1 MSGNLGLLQYLSSD
15 KPHLQNLRDRSNCTI
30 RHNQTVALDSMLEFL
45 RVDQFALESSVM
57 NRNLRIAVTRV
68 FQEARRACFCAAL
81 SSACCLSILSL
92 ANAQQAASA
101 NAPNQSAPRDAM
113 TTIEAP
119 AQPNAI
125 ELGTG
130 PLPDAETPESWHSQY
145 GSKFA
150 RNVTVATL
158 TPFLPVPAK
167 ASGAAVIVAPGG
179 GFRTLSMENEG
190 WQVAEA
196 LATKG
201 VAAFVLKY
209 RLNQTAA
216 DLNEFA
222 NPTSPRSRSG
232 LRSGRPS
239 PAEMAARIAPQV
251 ADANAAFALIRENS
265 EKWHVDPDRIGM
277 IGFSAG
283 AMLTMTTAL
292 SGGESKPA
300 FIASIYGGLNAVEVP
315 ADAPPLFVAIA
326 ADDPLFPVG
335 FGLIESWRRANRP
348 VELHYFERG
357 GHGFGM
363 YQKSTTSTG
372 WFDAYVRWLGMH
384 GYLKPAS

>member
-1 MSGNLGLLQYLSSD
+1 
-15 KPHLQNLRDRSNCTI
+15 
-30 RHNQTVALDSMLEFL
+30 MLTPAF
-45 RVDQFALESSVM
+45 
-57 NRNLRIAVTRV
+57 
-68 FQEARRACFCAAL
+68 
-81 SSACCLSILSL
+81 
-92 ANAQQAASA
+92 AQQAAG
-101 NAPNQSAPRDAM
+101 QSAPNESVPRDVM
-113 TTIEAP
+113 TAIETP

-130 PLPDAETPESWHSQY
+130 PLPDANTPESWHRQY
-145 GSKFA
+145 GSMFA

-158 TPFLPVPAK
+158 TPFLPDPSQAT
-167 ASGAAVIVAPGG
+167 GTAVIVAPGG

-190 WQVAEA
+190 WKVAEA
-196 LATKG
+196 LAAKG

-222 NPTSPRSRSG
+222 RPTAPRTGSG
-232 LRSGRPS
+232 PPSTRPT

-251 ADANAAFALIRENS
+251 ADANAAFALIRENA

-283 AMLTMTTAL
+283 AMLTMTTTL
-292 SGGESKPA
+292 SGGEAKPA
-300 FIASIYGGLNAVEVP
+300 FIGSIYGGLNAVEVP
-315 ADAPPLFVAIA
+315 VDAPPLFVAIA

-335 FGLIESWRRANRP
+335 FGLIESWRKANRA
-348 VELHYFERG
+348 VELHYYEQG

-363 YQKSTTSTG
+363 YQKTTTSTG